1 MVTVTD
7 KFKAG
12 GVSHPE
18 VAATT
23 EGFFPKRDAPTGA
36 LVDDAVNSGMGRVVS
51 AKSEVVSDERESLG
65 GLVNWLEGRMGDF
78 LGRLFDSRLDPEF

>member
-1 MVTVTD
+1 M
-7 KFKAG
+7 
-12 GVSHPE
+12 
-18 VAATT
+18 
-23 EGFFPKRDAPTGA
+23 
-36 LVDDAVNSGMGRVVS
+36 DDAVNSGMGRVVS